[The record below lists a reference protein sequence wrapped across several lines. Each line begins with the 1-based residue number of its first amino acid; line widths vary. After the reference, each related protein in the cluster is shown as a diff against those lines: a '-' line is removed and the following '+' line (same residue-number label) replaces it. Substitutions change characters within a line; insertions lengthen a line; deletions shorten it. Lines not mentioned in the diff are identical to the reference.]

1 VTPGTSARRYRGFTL
16 LELIVTM
23 SVLGIIAAV
32 GVRFFPNTSSFQTR
46 GFADQTVAT
55 LQYARKAAVAS
66 GRRVCL
72 SVTGGN
78 TLAMTM
84 ATARGKAAA
93 CSAGNVVANP
103 SAQWKTFSGVAYSS
117 APSVDFFADGT
128 ATLTPVAKFIVSG
141 DGTFTI
147 AIESTGYV
155 HCFPVT
161 ACQ

>member
-1 VTPGTSARRYRGFTL
+1 MPGTSVRRHRGFTL

-23 SVLGIIAAV
+23 TVLGILAV
-32 GVRFFPNTSSFQTR
+32 VAVRFFPNTLTFQTR

-55 LQYARKAAVAS
+55 LQYARKVAVAS
-66 GRRVCL
+66 GRHVCV

-84 ATARGKAAA
+84 ATARGMAAT

-103 SAQWKTFSGVAYSS
+103 AAQWKTFSGVAYGS
-117 APSVDFFADGT
+117 APSMNFFADGS
-128 ATLTPVAKFIVSG
+128 ATPVAAFKVSG

-155 HCFPVT
+155 HCSPVS
-161 ACQ
+161 ACP